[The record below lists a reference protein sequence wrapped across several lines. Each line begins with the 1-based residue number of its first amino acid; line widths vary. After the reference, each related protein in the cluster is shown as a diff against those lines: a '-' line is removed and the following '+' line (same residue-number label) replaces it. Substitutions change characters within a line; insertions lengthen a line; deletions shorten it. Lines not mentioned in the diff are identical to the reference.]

1 MTSFVGKTLETDN
14 LLALDSARYQ
24 LQWSQE
30 FDGPVGTAPDT
41 ETTWTYDLGAGSD
54 GWGNQEHEFYTDSN
68 ARFDGQGNLVITANR
83 LTENDTIG
91 REFPRVEFYSSRL
104 HTNKK
109 VGFKF
114 GRIEA
119 RIKMPKGQGSWP
131 AFWML
136 GERIG
141 EIVWPDCGEI
151 DIVEVGD
158 IKNELVA
165 SLHGPGY
172 SGANPLT
179 NRVEVKDDL
188 NDTFHTYAIEW
199 LPGSIE
205 WFFDGESISKK
216 TADDARAVNS
226 EWVFDQ
232 PHFILINLAMGGV
245 FVPGGIDP
253 ELAQAQFM
261 IDYIRHYSIDGIGE
275 VIKH

>member
-1 MTSFVGKTLETDN
+1 MGTFNSLV
-14 LLALDSARYQ
+14 LDEARYQ

-30 FDGPVGTAPDT
+30 FDGPAGTAPDT
-41 ETTWTYDLGAGSD
+41 DATWTYDLGSGSD
-54 GWGNQEHEFYTDSN
+54 GWGNQEHEYYTDSN
-68 ARFDGQGNLVITANR
+68 ARCDGNGNLIITAQR
-83 LTENDTIG
+83 LSDDDLIAQSDQ
-91 REFPRVEFYSSRL
+91 RIEFYSSRL

-119 RIKMPKGQGSWP
+119 RIKMPKGQGAWP

-136 GERIG
+136 GEKIG

-172 SGANPLT
+172 CGADPLT
-179 NRVEVKDDL
+179 NRVEVVDDL
-188 NDTFHTYAIEW
+188 NDNFHTYAIEW
-199 LPGSIE
+199 LPGSVE

-216 TADDARAVNS
+216 TAADAIAVNS

-232 PHFILINLAMGGV
+232 PYFILINLAMGGV

-253 ELAQAQFM
+253 ELTQAQFS
-261 IDYIRHYSIDGIGE
+261 IDYIRHYAIDGVGE
-275 VIKH
+275 AIKH

>member
-1 MTSFVGKTLETDN
+1 METINSVTLDAT
-14 LLALDSARYQ
+14 RYQ

-30 FDGPVGTAPDT
+30 FDGPAGTKPDAQ
-41 ETTWTYDLGAGSD
+41 TTWTYDIGTGSD
-54 GWGNQEHEFYTDSN
+54 GWGNQEHEYYTDSN
-68 ARFDGQGNLVITANR
+68 ALFDGQGNLVISAVR
-83 LTENDTIG
+83 LTQDDIIG
-91 REFPRVEFYSSRL
+91 SDDPRVEFYSSRL

-136 GERIG
+136 GEKIG

-172 SGANPLT
+172 CGADPLT
-179 NRVEVKDDL
+179 NRIEVSDDL

-199 LPGSIE
+199 LPGQIE
-205 WFFDGESISKK
+205 WFFDGVSISKK
-216 TADDARAVNS
+216 TADDASAVNS

-232 PHFILINLAMGGV
+232 PYFILINLAMGGV
-245 FVPGGIDP
+245 FVPGGLDP
-253 ELAQAQFM
+253 ELKQAEFT
-261 IDYIRHYSIDGIGE
+261 IDYIRHYAIDGIGE
-275 VIKH
+275 VIKY

>member
-1 MTSFVGKTLETDN
+1 MLTLDET
-14 LLALDSARYQ
+14 RYQ
-24 LQWSQE
+24 LLWSQE
-30 FDGPVGTAPDT
+30 FDGEVNTLPDT
-41 ETTWTYDLGAGSD
+41 ESTWTFEIGTGSD
-54 GWGNQEHEFYTDSN
+54 GWGNQEHEYYTDRN
-68 ARFDGQGNLVITANR
+68 ARYDGHGNLVITANR
-83 LTENDTIG
+83 LTETDTIG
-91 REFPRVEFYSSRL
+91 SDDPRVEFYSSRL
-104 HTNKK
+104 HTNRK

-136 GERIG
+136 GEKIG

-172 SGANPLT
+172 CGADPLT
-179 NRVEVKDDL
+179 KRLEVQDDL
-188 NDTFHTYAIEW
+188 NDVFHTYAIEW
-199 LPGSIE
+199 LPGQIE

-216 TADDARAVNS
+216 TAEDAAEVDS

-232 PHFILINLAMGGV
+232 PFFILINLAMGGV
-245 FVPGGIDP
+245 FVPGGLDP
-253 ELAQAQFM
+253 QLKQAQFT
-261 IDYIRHYSIDGIGE
+261 IDYIRHYAIDGVGE
-275 VIKH
+275 IIHHVR

>member
-1 MTSFVGKTLETDN
+1 MNLTL
-14 LLALDSARYQ
+14 L
-24 LQWSQE
+24 WSQE
-30 FDGPVGTAPDT
+30 FDGPNGSTPDT
-41 ETTWTYDLGAGSD
+41 ESSWTFEIGTGSD
-54 GWGNQEHEFYTDSN
+54 GWGNQEHEYYTDSN
-68 ARFDGQGNLVITANR
+68 ALCDGQSNLVISAKR
-83 LTENDTIG
+83 LSSDDPVAQAD
-91 REFPRVEFYSSRL
+91 PRVEFYSSRL
-104 HTNKK
+104 HTHNK

-136 GERIG
+136 GEKIG
-141 EIVWPDCGEI
+141 DIVWPDCGEI

-172 SGANPLT
+172 CGADPLT
-179 NRVEVKDDL
+179 NRIEVHDDL
-188 NDTFHTYAIEW
+188 NDSFHTYAIEW
-199 LPGSIE
+199 LPGQIE
-205 WFFDGESISKK
+205 WFFDNTSISLK
-216 TADDARAVNS
+216 TAEDASAVNS

-232 PHFILINLAMGGV
+232 PFFILINLAMGGV

-253 ELAQAQFM
+253 ELEQAQFT
-261 IDYIRHYSIDGIGE
+261 IDYIRHYSIDGVGE

>member
-1 MTSFVGKTLETDN
+1 LES
-14 LLALDSARYQ
+14 AKSSVLDAARYE
-24 LQWSQE
+24 LLWSQE
-30 FDGPVGTAPDT
+30 FDGAAGLEPDVESTWSYDIGT
-41 ETTWTYDLGAGSD
+41 GSD

-68 ARFDGQGNLVITANR
+68 ARLDGQGNLVITAHR
-83 LTENDTIG
+83 LTADDTVG
-91 REFPRVEFYSSRL
+91 AEDPRVEFYSSRL

-151 DIVEVGD
+151 DIAEVGD
-158 IKNELVA
+158 IKHEIVA

-172 SGANPLT
+172 CGANPLT
-179 NRVEVKDDL
+179 NRVEVADTL
-188 NDTFHTYAIEW
+188 NDEFHTYAIEW
-199 LPGSIE
+199 LPGQVE

-216 TADDARAVNS
+216 TAHDASAVNS

-232 PHFILINLAMGGV
+232 PFFILINLAMGGV
-245 FVPGGIDP
+245 FVPDGLDP
-253 ELAQAQFM
+253 ELDQAQFS
-261 IDYIRHYSIDGIGE
+261 IDYIRHYAIDGVGE
-275 VIKH
+275 LLKH

>member
-1 MTSFVGKTLETDN
+1 MESANSVLHD
-14 LLALDSARYQ
+14 AARYE
-24 LQWSQE
+24 LLWTQE
-30 FDGPVGTAPDT
+30 FDGPVGTEPDT
-41 ETTWTYDLGAGSD
+41 ESTWTYDIGTGSD
-54 GWGNQEHEFYTDSN
+54 GWGNQEHEYYTDSN
-68 ARFDGQGNLVITANR
+68 ARLDGQGNLVITAQR
-83 LTENDTIG
+83 LTVHDTVG
-91 REFPRVEFYSSRL
+91 TEDSRVEFYSSRL

-119 RIKMPKGQGSWP
+119 RIKMPKGDGTWP

-151 DIVEVGD
+151 DIAEVGD
-158 IKNELVA
+158 IKHEIVA

-172 SGANPLT
+172 CGADPLT
-179 NRVEVKDDL
+179 NRVEVQDDL
-188 NDTFHTYAIEW
+188 NDNFHVYAIDW

-205 WFFDGESISKK
+205 WFFDGKSISKK
-216 TADDARAVNS
+216 TAHDASAVNS

-232 PHFILINLAMGGV
+232 PFFILINLAMGGV

-253 ELAQAQFM
+253 KLDQAQFH
-261 IDYIRHYSIDGIGE
+261 IDYIRHYAIDGVGE
-275 VIKH
+275 VLKR

>member
-1 MTSFVGKTLETDN
+1 MGTFNSLV
-14 LLALDSARYQ
+14 LDEARYQ

-30 FDGPVGTAPDT
+30 FDGPAGAAPDT
-41 ETTWTYDLGAGSD
+41 DATWTYDLGAGSD
-54 GWGNQEHEFYTDSN
+54 GWGNQEHEYYTDSN
-68 ARFDGQGNLVITANR
+68 ARCDGDSNLVITAQR
-83 LTENDTIG
+83 LSGDDPIAQND
-91 REFPRVEFYSSRL
+91 PRIEFYSSRL

-119 RIKMPKGQGSWP
+119 RIKMPKGQGAWP

-136 GERIG
+136 GEKIG

-165 SLHGPGY
+165 SLHGLGY
-172 SGANPLT
+172 CGADPLT
-179 NRVEVKDDL
+179 NRVEVVDDL
-188 NDTFHTYAIEW
+188 SDNFHTYAIDW
-199 LPGSIE
+199 LPGSVE
-205 WFFDGESISKK
+205 WFFDGGSISKK
-216 TADDARAVNS
+216 TAADASAVNS

-232 PHFILINLAMGGV
+232 PYFILINLAMGGV

-253 ELAQAQFM
+253 ELGQAQFT
-261 IDYIRHYSIDGIGE
+261 IDYIRHYSIDGVGE

>member
-1 MTSFVGKTLETDN
+1 MRTFNSP
-14 LLALDSARYQ
+14 LLDESRYQ

-30 FDGPVGTAPDT
+30 FDGPAGAAPDT
-41 ETTWTYDLGAGSD
+41 ESTWTYDLGSGSD
-54 GWGNQEHEFYTDSN
+54 GWGNQEHEYYTDSN
-68 ARFDGQGNLVITANR
+68 ARCDGNGNLIITAQR
-83 LTENDTIG
+83 LLSEDPIAHADS
-91 REFPRVEFYSSRL
+91 RIEFYSSRL

-136 GERIG
+136 GEKIG

-172 SGANPLT
+172 CGADPLT
-179 NRVEVKDDL
+179 NRVEVQDDL
-188 NDTFHTYAIEW
+188 NDNFHTYAIDW
-199 LPGSIE
+199 LPGSVE
-205 WFFDGESISKK
+205 WFFDGVSISKK
-216 TADDARAVNS
+216 TADDASAVNS

-232 PHFILINLAMGGV
+232 AYFILINLAMGGV

-253 ELAQAQFM
+253 ELAQAQFT
-261 IDYIRHYSIDGIGE
+261 IDHIRHYSIDSVGE

>member
-1 MTSFVGKTLETDN
+1 LESSNFVVLDAERYE
-14 LLALDSARYQ
+14 LL
-24 LQWSQE
+24 WTQE
-30 FDGPVGTAPDT
+30 FDGPAGTTADT
-41 ETTWTYDLGAGSD
+41 ISTWTHDIGTGSD
-54 GWGNQEHEFYTDSN
+54 GWGNQEHEYYTDSN
-68 ARFDGQGNLVITANR
+68 ARFDGQGNLVITAQR
-83 LTENDTIG
+83 LTTKDTVG
-91 REFPRVEFYSSRL
+91 AEDPRVEFYSSRM

-119 RIKMPKGQGSWP
+119 RIKMPKGAGTWP

-151 DIVEVGD
+151 DIAEVGD
-158 IKNELVA
+158 IKYELVA

-172 SGANPLT
+172 CGAEPLT
-179 NRVEVKDDL
+179 NRVELADTL
-188 NDTFHTYAIEW
+188 NDEFHTYTIDW
-199 LPGSIE
+199 LPGQVE

-216 TADDARAVNS
+216 TAADASAVNS

-232 PHFILINLAMGGV
+232 PFFILINLAMGGV

-253 ELAQAQFM
+253 ELEQAQFT
-261 IDYIRHYSIDGIGE
+261 IDYIRHYAIDGIGE
-275 VIKH
+275 VFKY

>member
-1 MTSFVGKTLETDN
+1 METYNSAD
-14 LLALDSARYQ
+14 LDAARYQ
-24 LQWSQE
+24 LQWNQE
-30 FDGPVGTAPDT
+30 FDGVSGSTPDT
-41 ETTWTYDLGAGSD
+41 ESSWTFEIGTGSD
-54 GWGNQEHEFYTDSN
+54 GWGNQEHEYYTDSN
-68 ARFDGQGNLVITANR
+68 AQCDGQGNLVISAKR
-83 LTENDTIG
+83 LSSDDSIAQAD
-91 REFPRVEFYSSRL
+91 PRVEFYSSRL

-136 GERIG
+136 GEKIG
-141 EIVWPDCGEI
+141 DIVWPDCGEI

-172 SGANPLT
+172 CGADPLT
-179 NRVEVKDDL
+179 NRVEVHDDL
-188 NDTFHTYAIEW
+188 NDNFHTYAIEW
-199 LPGSIE
+199 LPGQIE
-205 WFFDGESISKK
+205 WFFDGKSISLK
-216 TADDARAVNS
+216 TADDASAVNS

-232 PHFILINLAMGGV
+232 PFFILINLAMGGV

-253 ELAQAQFM
+253 ELEQAQLT
-261 IDYIRHYSIDGIGE
+261 IDYIRHYSIDGVGE